1 MKRLALFLGVLVPV
15 LYYGALVGRGLSW
28 PAYSHM
34 TQYASELGSAAAP
47 HPEYFNW
54 PIMAAGVC
62 AVLAGLFGFIP
73 ALRERGG
80 GAVPSFLSGLCV
92 AVWGVAFVMGG
103 LFPMPNELHN
113 AFGLAL
119 AIQLAPAFMLW
130 ALVKADA
137 PKLKLLL
144 MLTFVAALVL
154 ILVMFNVGDLNLVR
168 KANVG
173 LWQRAYSLSVIPW
186 IGLAALAFMGPP
198 RLRA

>member
-1 MKRLALFLGVLVPV
+1 MKKLGLMAGVLVPV
-15 LYYGALVGRGLSW
+15 LYYGALIGGGLSW
-28 PAYSHM
+28 AAYSHV

-54 PIMAAGVC
+54 PIMAAGAL
-62 AVLAGLFGFIP
+62 AVVSSLGFFA

-80 GAVPSFLSGLCV
+80 GAVPSFLAGLCV
-92 AVWGVAFVMGG
+92 ALWGVAFVMGG
-103 LFPMPNELHN
+103 MFPMPNELHN

-119 AIQLAPAFMLW
+119 AIQLAPLFMLW
-130 ALVKADA
+130 ALTKAEA

-144 MLTFVAALVL
+144 VVTFLAALAL

-186 IGLAALAFMGPP
+186 IGLAAWALMGEP
-198 RLRA
+198 RRKG